1 VTSWD
6 VVNEIVGDGVS
17 SGMTALQCVQQ
28 KNVWPTVTSDGSG
41 KTFATDLGFVRAA
54 FKTALQYAPASA
66 RLAINDYNTG
76 SANAAKTQCMFPIL
90 ADIVANA
97 GVPYNRLA
105 VGFQSHVSA
114 SAGGF
119 VGKADLE
126 STFAKL
132 AALGANAMITELDIK
147 LSGTDSADERYQAAI
162 WGDYLDACLYASNCF
177 EFINWECVPNP
188 HPSYASAAADTA
200 LLLARVTISRGSAP
214 RVLAPSSTRTATR
227 SRLRTR
233 LRRVSSATRAAR
245 ASSARPR
252 SARVRAPSPRVSA
265 RPLLLP
271 PAPSPLRPLPRRRP
285 APPAAALWR
294 STASV
299 VARVRSLALILYLT
313 HVLTLFGCCRL
324 GRLHDLRIGLDMHR
338 GQPILLSV
346 HRLKGVLSVLF
357 RSVCLL
363 GIPYSGVSPSI
374 FERHPL

>member
-188 HPSYASAAADTA
+188 HPSCASAVADTA
-200 LLLARVTISRGSAP
+200 LLLA
-214 RVLAPSSTRTATR
+214 SSTQTATR

-245 ASSARPR
+245 ASSARPP
-252 SARVRAPSPRVSA
+252 SARARAPSPRVSA
-265 RPLLLP
+265 RPLLLL

-285 APPAAALWR
+285 ALPAAALWR

-338 GQPILLSV
+338 GQPILLPV

-357 RSVCLL
+357 RSVYLL
-363 GIPYSGVSPSI
+363 GIPYSGISPSI